1 MLEAYLRAL
10 GPYLKLLV
18 KQVEALDKLTMLT
31 ESLNERKA
39 DTSSVSISTLY
50 KQVHVG
56 DFGYV

>member
-50 KQVHVG
+50 K
-56 DFGYV
+56 